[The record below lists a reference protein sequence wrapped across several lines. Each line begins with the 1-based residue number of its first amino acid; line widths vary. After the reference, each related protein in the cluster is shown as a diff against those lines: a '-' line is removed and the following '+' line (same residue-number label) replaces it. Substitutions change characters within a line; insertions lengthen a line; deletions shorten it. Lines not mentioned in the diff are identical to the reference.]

1 MDRTRPHPCWFSR
14 PPRPCSSWP
23 HPSTNRSCGSRSAGR
38 VRGWSHRAGS
48 NDCLRQRSSC
58 RFPRALRR
66 SRPLSYLPN
75 NLRSQS
81 AYSAGGGHDLPARVE
96 RIDVVRMSDD
106 RLSDVANWNARRG
119 STLLRPM
126 MGMAVQDQVR
136 PRIVD
141 RLCQQIAAEEGI
153 DLESLA
159 LQRRL
164 DRRVVEQCNPQ
175 IGVQVHQSLLEPIR
189 QLLGVTDKGLHL
201 RLAEIA
207 GMGPAKAAPESLGAR
222 DADSGAVNVQ
232 RYPLTFQ
239 DGDANAFQYP
249 AHVIL
254 AVGLVVVV
262 AKHGNHRD
270 RHAAQLLGKDPD
282 LFRSAAARQVAGQ
295 EQQVGP
301 VWEMLET
308 WPEEV
313 TRAGAVMKVADG
325 RNANHA
331 TGSSP
336 SGSLAGTTVVSFT
349 IS

>member
-1 MDRTRPHPCWFSR
+1 
-14 PPRPCSSWP
+14 
-23 HPSTNRSCGSRSAGR
+23 
-38 VRGWSHRAGS
+38 
-48 NDCLRQRSSC
+48 
-58 RFPRALRR
+58 
-66 SRPLSYLPN
+66 
-75 NLRSQS
+75 
-81 AYSAGGGHDLPARVE
+81 HDLPVGVE

-106 RLSDVANWNARRG
+106 RLSDVANRNARRG

-159 LQRRL
+159 LERRL
-164 DRRVVEQCNPQ
+164 DRRVVEQ
-175 IGVQVHQSLLEPIR
+175 
-189 QLLGVTDKGLHL
+189 
-201 RLAEIA
+201 
-207 GMGPAKAAPESLGAR
+207 
-222 DADSGAVNVQ
+222 
-232 RYPLTFQ
+232 RYRLTFQ

-249 AHVIL
+249 ADVIL

-262 AKHGNHRD
+262 AKHGDHRD

-301 VWEMLET
+301 VREMLET
-308 WPEEV
+308 WSEEV
-313 TRAGAVMKVADG
+313 TRAGAVMKIADG